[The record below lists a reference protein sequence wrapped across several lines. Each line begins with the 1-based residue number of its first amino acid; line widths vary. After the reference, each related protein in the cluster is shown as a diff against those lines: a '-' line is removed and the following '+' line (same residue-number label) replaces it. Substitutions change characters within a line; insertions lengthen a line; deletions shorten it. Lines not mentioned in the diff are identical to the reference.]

1 MVLIPSALIAH
12 CPSDPMIKSR
22 DLSHKKYGLLHWSIS
37 FCNISSEVDGILLR
51 SISLWTF
58 TLENAHRLSY
68 VEIVFEVK

>member
-37 FCNISSEVDGILLR
+37 FCNISSEVDGILL
-51 SISLWTF
+51 ISLGTF
-58 TLENAHRLSY
+58 ALENAHGISY
-68 VEIVFEVK
+68 VEIVFELK